1 LAYRRIADGTAASEK
16 GFTDRNGREWAGET
30 EPTLPGTSAS
40 PQPAHNRQF
49 WLAMNKIAQ

>member
-40 PQPAHNRQF
+40 PQPTHNRQF